1 MHPWKRLLFWRYRPD
16 GVCVRDSDPVLS
28 MMPYLMTTRTEA
40 SIYYS
45 LQLDIT
51 RTKEFL
57 RSQPDITLFTLFLTA
72 MVRTAGVF
80 PKLNRFVAG
89 KRVYQRNSIQL
100 SFVIKRNL
108 TLSGSESVVKVTFS
122 PEDTLIQVAEQ
133 VKSIID
139 QVRATQRETNNLVSA
154 ILAVPGPPRSAIMA
168 FGRFLNRTGLIPAG
182 LVESDPLFTSA
193 VVANLGSIGAGA
205 PFHHLYEW
213 GTASIFVTMGKYKQ
227 VPVMGLDGS
236 LETKTL
242 MDVAF
247 TFDERIADGY
257 YFARALE
264 SFQDLVQN
272 PAQLLKAPQEVKEDE

>member
-1 MHPWKRLLFWRYRPD
+1 ML
-16 GVCVRDSDPVLS
+16 
-28 MMPYLMTTRTEA
+28 PYLMTTRSQA

-51 RTKEFL
+51 RTREFL
-57 RSQPDITLFTLFLTA
+57 SSQPKAALFTLFLTA
-72 MVRTAGVF
+72 MIRTAGAY

-100 SFVIKRNL
+100 SFVIKKELNL
-108 TLSGSESVVKVTFS
+108 TGPESVEKVTFS
-122 PEDTLIQVAEQ
+122 PQVTLLEVAEQ
-133 VKSIID
+133 VKSKVV
-139 QVRATQRETNNLVSA
+139 QVRAIQRESNNLVSA

-182 LVESDPLFTSA
+182 LIESDPRFTSA

-213 GTASIFVTMGKYKQ
+213 GTASIFITMGKFKQ
-227 VPVMGLDGS
+227 VPEMGLDGTI
-236 LETKTL
+236 ETKTL

-264 SFQDLVQN
+264 HFQNLVQN